1 MTVHFIG
8 AGPGAADLITVRG
21 RDLIARCPVCLYA
34 GSIVPPAL
42 LAHCPSGAR
51 IVDTAPL
58 TLDQIEAEFVT
69 AHAAGHDVARLQSG
83 DLSLYSALA
92 EQLRRLERRG
102 IPYTLTP
109 GVPAFAASAAAIG
122 RELTVPEVAQ
132 SVVLTRV
139 GGRASRM
146 PEGERLA
153 AFALT
158 GATLAIHLAIPA
170 LDTIVAELVPHYGAD
185 CPVAVVVRASWPDER
200 IIRGRLGDIAA
211 RVAAEPIERT
221 ALILVG
227 RALDAEGF
235 RESALYDA
243 DYHRRFRGGAVS

>member
-34 GSIVPPAL
+34 GSIVPKEL
-42 LAHCPSGAR
+42 LAFCPKDAR

-58 TLDQIEAEFVT
+58 SLDRIEAEYVA
-69 AHAAGHDVARLQSG
+69 AHEKGLDVARLHSG
-83 DLSLYSALA
+83 DLSIYSALA
-92 EQLRRLERRG
+92 EQTRRLDRLG

-109 GVPAFAASAAAIG
+109 GVPAFAAAASVLG

-139 GGRASRM
+139 SGRASKM
-146 PEGERLA
+146 PEGETLA
-153 AFALT
+153 AFAAT
-158 GATLAIHLAIPA
+158 GSTLVIHLAIHA
-170 LDTIVAELVPHYGAD
+170 LDQIVEQLTPHYGAD
-185 CPVAVVVRASWPDER
+185 CPVAIVAHASWPEER
-200 IIRGRLGDIAA
+200 ALRGTLATIAEQ
-211 RVAAEPIERT
+211 VKAAPIERT
-221 ALILVG
+221 AIIMVG
-227 RALDAEGF
+227 RALAAEGF

-243 DYHRRFRGGAVS
+243 DYQRRFRGRGT